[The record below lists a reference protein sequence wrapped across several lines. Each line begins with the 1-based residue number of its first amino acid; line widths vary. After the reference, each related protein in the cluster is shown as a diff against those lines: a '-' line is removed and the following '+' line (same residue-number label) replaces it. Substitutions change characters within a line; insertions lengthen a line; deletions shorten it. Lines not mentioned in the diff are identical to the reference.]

1 MLTNRLRGLWGS
13 TARRGSAGETG
24 PALIVLAVSVAA
36 TAIIGWGDGSPH
48 PPLAFGYLLLTADAA
63 FIALHRRRPFV
74 MLAGTLAVSLA
85 YHGLNFPGGAFT
97 IAPAVAIYFAV
108 LSAHRVAA
116 GVTALGF
123 LAGAFLLGQANDRE
137 PNTQGTVWLI
147 AWLSLIM
154 AVGEAVR
161 SHQERLREAQE
172 RAELAEATR
181 EEEARRRAVE
191 ERIHIA
197 RELHDVLAHRIST
210 VTIQAGVAAHL
221 IDRDVDQ
228 AREALVAIRNTSRE
242 VLVEMRSML
251 GMLRRVDEEE
261 LPTGPAPGMA
271 DLDGLVRDM
280 AANGV
285 DVSLDVVDVPAE
297 LPASLD
303 LAIYRIV
310 QESLTNVV
318 RHSGATWARVGIVHA
333 HGELAVEVRDNGRGV
348 PRSLLRPGNG
358 LLGMRERV
366 AAVDGDF
373 EARGADDGGGFL
385 VTARLPIRGGA
396 R

>member
-1 MLTNRLRGLWGS
+1 MRHGL
-13 TARRGSAGETG
+13 AGEVG
-24 PALIVLAVSVAA
+24 PALVVLAVSLAA

-48 PPLAFGYLLLTADAA
+48 PPLPLGYLLLAADAA
-63 FIALHRRRPFV
+63 LVVLHRRQPFV
-74 MLAGTLAVSLA
+74 MLAGTLALSLT

-108 LSAHRVAA
+108 VSAHRLAA
-116 GVTALGF
+116 GLTSLGF
-123 LAGAFLLGQANDRE
+123 LAGVFLLGQVHDRE
-137 PNTQGTVWLI
+137 PNTQGAVWLI

-154 AVGEAVR
+154 AVGEAAR
-161 SHQERLREAQE
+161 SHQERLRQTQE
-172 RAELAEATR
+172 RAALAEATR

-191 ERIHIA
+191 ERMRIA

-228 AREALVAIRNTSRE
+228 AREALLAIRATSRE
-242 VLVEMRSML
+242 VLVEMRSTL
-251 GMLRRVDEEE
+251 GMLRRVDDEE

-271 DLDGLVRDM
+271 DLDNLVRDVV
-280 AANGV
+280 ANGV
-285 DVSLDVVDVPAE
+285 DVSLDVVDVPSA

-303 LAIYRIV
+303 LAVYRIV

-318 RHSGATWARVGIVHA
+318 RHSGASRARIGIVHV

-348 PRSLLRPGNG
+348 PHGLPRHGNG

-366 AAVDGDF
+366 AAVDGTF
-373 EARGADDGGGFL
+373 EARGADDGGFL
-385 VTARLPIRGGA
+385 VTARLPVRSGA